1 MFALQKLSRL
11 NGCLI
16 TGFSKCNPGAR
27 TSHSLYLW
35 NNQMSGDITF
45 LRKSKHSQKNNWNGS
60 GVQKICQRR
69 TPSRGLKICLP
80 RTKHPNI
87 SFNVTSTATR
97 LLIWYTRLDSIT
109 ICSVFFWE
117 VSTQPWVF
125 TSDVP
130 NLCLSVLV
138 HGFWSGLIWGFCLTT
153 CLSLPPEVI
162 ISVAMKKDN
171 GDWFHRWF

>member
-16 TGFSKCNPGAR
+16 TGFTKCNPGAR

-87 SFNVTSTATR
+87 SFNATSTATR

-130 NLCLSVLV
+130 NLSQRSRSWFLIWADLGFLPDHLSV
-138 HGFWSGLIWGFCLTT
+138 FATWSNHLCGN
-153 CLSLPPEVI
+153 EE
-162 ISVAMKKDN
+162 
-171 GDWFHRWF
+171 R